1 MVGIPPIQT
10 FESHIAL
17 DEDLTFKVEC
27 SFSQEQGLTLTLTNK
42 EEGKLFFV
50 RTKSVASVLEMCES
64 YNMEGKSMK
73 VIFNSCKN
81 LLTKPSDPSS
91 HQQLGFM
98 FFCPKNQNTFS
109 YSTKFTS
116 LNKEG
121 SLSRDYSNPKALL
134 YLKFECYD
142 SLNEEN
148 FWFFLILE
156 QEIVEKDVN
165 DVSIEGASQHKD
177 LVMME
182 ARIRKLVESMSSKI
196 AILMEE
202 NEYWKKKALEMGSQ
216 GQQKKQ
222 TSSLLKHVDPFLH
235 PDSMPFVFGVLSRQ
249 EDCYSDNASLTNH
262 LGQWYNSGADQMA
275 NIICGTHSF
284 NNQYINFN
292 TPPSIHFLQGSTGTF
307 LYKEQHVVYNNSN
320 CYQYPRAML
329 GMFFIKN
336 STAQPKTF
344 TFYFGGTSGWSSGYE
359 GASVFI
365 GTPNAD
371 DNNRQRVSSVSWKN
385 LWSISNANENLSTS
399 TNVAVPA
406 NTTICLLLYTSSFYY
421 TQNSNYVV
429 LFSGWKC
436 WNVRSA
442 ITNSGG
448 LEIDHSMTLKAIQCQ
463 GSQNFYQL
471 WHN

>member
-1 MVGIPPIQT
+1 MVSIPPIQT
-10 FESHIAL
+10 FESLIAL
-17 DEDLTFKVEC
+17 DEGLIFKVEC
-27 SFSQEQGLTLTLTNK
+27 SFSPEQGLALTLLNK
-42 EEGKLFFV
+42 EEGKMFFV
-50 RTKSVASVLEMCES
+50 RTKSVNQVLEMCES

-98 FFCPKNQNTFS
+98 FFSPKNNNTFS
-109 YSTKFTS
+109 YSTKFSS
-116 LNKEG
+116 LHKEG

-148 FWFFLILE
+148 YWFFLIL
-156 QEIVEKDVN
+156 QQDIVEKGVN
-165 DVSIEGASQHKD
+165 DVSESSSQHKD

-196 AILMEE
+196 AVLMEE
-202 NEYWKKKALEMGSQ
+202 NEYWKKKALESQ
-216 GQQKKQ
+216 GQRKQ
-222 TSSLLKHVDPFLH
+222 PNTSLSKQVDTSLQ
-235 PDSMPFVFGVLSRQ
+235 PDSMPFVFGVLSRS
-249 EDCYSDNASLTNH
+249 EDCQSDSANLTSQ

-292 TPPSIHFLQGSTGTF
+292 TPPSIHFLQGSAGTF
-307 LYKEQHVVYNNSN
+307 LYKEQHVVYDSSN
-320 CYQYPRAML
+320 YYQYPRAML
-329 GMFFIKN
+329 GIFFIKN
-336 STAQPKTF
+336 STAQQRTF

-371 DNNRQRVSSVSWKN
+371 DNNRLRVSSVSWKN
-385 LWSISNANENLSTS
+385 LWSNTNANENLSTS

-406 NTTICLLLYTSSFYY
+406 NTTVCLLLYTSSYYY
-421 TQNSNYVV
+421 TQNNNFIV

-436 WNVRSA
+436 WNLRSA
-442 ITNSGG
+442 ITNSG
-448 LEIDHSMTLKAIQCQ
+448 LQIDHSTTLKAVQCQ